1 MSSRFTAVANQSLST
16 NEQEIPMQKWFTTTI
31 LAAALACPAAL
42 AHGRQVAAGQLPPA
56 PPPDAP
62 QPANDDD
69 DAEQAADEAAAAQRD
84 PAAAAEADARRQ
96 VEVELRNLA
105 QGQRELALARITQGE
120 AVGGVAQMRLMKGKT
135 EKAAWL
141 GVSTSKVSPALRH
154 QLKLKNKYVGLII
167 ERVEPNSPAD

>member
-1 MSSRFTAVANQSLST
+1 
-16 NEQEIPMQKWFTTTI
+16 MQKLFTTTI
-31 LAAALACPAAL
+31 LAAALACPGVVAL
-42 AHGRQVAAGQLPPA
+42 AQPGAPAPGQLPPA

-62 QPANDDD
+62 QPANDAA
-69 DAEQAADEAAAAQRD
+69 AEQAADEAAAAQRD